1 MPRLDEQAFEKHFCH
16 QLELKGDYKG
26 HLDSEVTVDKTLCLH
41 FEMLE
46 LFLNETQKGK
56 LKRLKEE
63 FGVNWKNEIIKKV
76 SDELKDKPLFELL
89 KEGIVINNI
98 DVDLVYFK
106 PQTSNNI
113 NQQKMYEENVFSYIR
128 QYHFGSA
135 QNIRQQE
142 DFRQSIDIVLCL
154 NGFAIVTIELKNET
168 TSGTAEDAVKQYLE
182 RDLSRPIFHLPF
194 LHIVADNERV
204 KMAASFSE
212 TPSEDDFRDFNEA
225 LVNVAPNDK
234 EFPVHYLYHEILLP
248 DSLLNYIESYL
259 YRKDNGWIFPRYHQQ
274 RCVRKV
280 FDDITAQYRQTG
292 ELNLRYLIQHSA
304 GSGKSNTIVWLVQN
318 LRNLHINNEKLF
330 SSIVVLTHR
339 INLDDQ
345 ISKDFMRAIG
355 QMGVVAYCKTADEL
369 RKALEKESSVIV
381 TILHKFNYLKELAD
395 QTNKKICFII
405 DEAHTSQG
413 GKLHEKM
420 VDTFDEHGNRKIV
433 KVEEEELIDE
443 QESLIEEISRKYL
456 PNIAFIALTAT
467 PGDKTLEHFGRKK
480 EGDRWEAFDNYTMD
494 EAIAEGYIMD
504 VVKNVISYETLYE
517 LNYQYKSDNEYPPLQ
532 IYRALKLKAFED
544 DEVIKEKCRII
555 TTIFM
560 DRTENKINGKAKALV
575 VTPSRLS
582 AVKYKLFLDDEL
594 NRRHLPYKT
603 IAAFTGSITYSGKTY
618 TETEMNRI
626 NNPQNLKIEDC
637 FHQDDNIRFLIV
649 ANKFQVG
656 FDESLLHTMFLDK
669 AVRDRN
675 AVQTISRL
683 NRIHPDK
690 EDTLTV
696 DFTNSYDEIIKGFR
710 KFQGNVEGHKEADP
724 EDLYRLK
731 DELLKRG
738 IFTNEDVEDCI
749 RLFES
754 PNTEDAAP
762 LAALLSKLKGIL
774 NAKFDTDKKGE
785 FRTLLARYV
794 SLFKYIN
801 ALFHIPQKALH
812 DFAVFSS
819 LFYQWIDPAMS
830 KEELEREIEQVR
842 LKAYNIS
849 LIDGVSTD
857 EDNGGTGIVGQ
868 GRGGGSISTVRPMA
882 TVEEVIIAINLRF
895 RESVSPEG
903 VEVVEGYLHSL
914 QQDAGLKTTIKNNL
928 TQDEG
933 QVYELVIKSIMDN
946 LYTEYII
953 NHLPQSYS
961 ELTHDN
967 IKGFVNRSAYK
978 MMREV
983 MRTAA

>member
-1 MPRLDEQAFEKHFCH
+1 MPRLDEKAFEKHFCH

-26 HLDSEVTVDKTLCLH
+26 YLDSEITVDKPLCLH

-46 LFLNETQKGK
+46 LFLNETQKDK

-63 FGVNWKNEIIKKV
+63 FGVNWKNEIRKKI
-76 SDELKDKPLFELL
+76 SDELKNKPLFELL
-89 KEGIVINNI
+89 KEGIIINNI
-98 DVDLVYFK
+98 DIDLVYFK
-106 PQTSNNI
+106 PQTSNNPD
-113 NQQKMYEENVFSYIR
+113 QQKKYEENVFSYIR

-154 NGFAIVTIELKNET
+154 NGFAIVTTELKNET
-168 TSGTAEDAVKQYLE
+168 TSGTVDDAVKQYLE
-182 RDLSRPIFHLPF
+182 RDLKRPIFQLPF

-248 DSLLNYIESYL
+248 DSLLNYIDSYL
-259 YRKDNGWIFPRYHQQ
+259 YRKDNGWVFPRYHQQ

-280 FDDITAQYRQTG
+280 FEDITAKYRQTG

-330 SSIVVLTHR
+330 GSIVVLTHR

-345 ISKDFMRAIG
+345 ISKDFMRAIA

-369 RKALEKESSVIV
+369 RKALEKDSPVIV

-395 QTNKKICFII
+395 QTGKKICFII
-405 DEAHTSQG
+405 DEAHTSQE
-413 GKLHEKM
+413 GKLHEKI
-420 VDTFDEHGNRKIV
+420 VDTFDEHGNRKTV
-433 KVEEEELIDE
+433 KVEEVELIDE

-456 PNIAFIALTAT
+456 PNIALIALTAT
-467 PGDKTLEHFGRKK
+467 PGDKTLDHFGRKN
-480 EGDRWEAFDNYTMD
+480 ENGLLEAFDYYSMD
-494 EAIAEGYIMD
+494 EAIEEGYILD

-517 LNYQYKSDNEYPPLQ
+517 LNYQYKSYNEYPPLQ
-532 IYRALKLKAFED
+532 IYRALKLRAFED
-544 DEVIKEKCRII
+544 DDVIKEKCRII
-555 TTIFM
+555 ITIFK
-560 DRTENKINGKAKALV
+560 DRIESKINGKAKALV

-582 AVKYKLFLDDEL
+582 AVKYKLFLDDEIK
-594 NRRHLPYKT
+594 RRHLPYKT
-603 IAAFTGSITYSGKTY
+603 LAAFTGNINYSGKTY
-618 TETEMNRI
+618 TETEMNRT
-626 NNPQNLKIEDC
+626 NNPKNLKIEDC

-669 AVRDRN
+669 SVRDRN

-683 NRIHPDK
+683 NRIHPGK
-690 EDTLTV
+690 EETLTV
-696 DFTNSYDEIIKGFR
+696 DFTNSYDEIIKAFR

-724 EDLYRLK
+724 KDLYRLK

-754 PNTEDAAP
+754 QIPADAAP
-762 LAALLSKLKGIL
+762 LSALLSKLKGIL
-774 NAKFDTDKKGE
+774 NAKFDTDKKRE
-785 FRTLLARYV
+785 FRTLLSRYV

-801 ALFHIPQKALH
+801 ALFHIPQRALY
-812 DFAVFSS
+812 DFAVFAS
-819 LFYQWIDPAMS
+819 LLYLWIDPAMS
-830 KEELEREIEQVR
+830 KEDIEREIAHVR
-842 LKAYNIS
+842 LKAYNITF
-849 LIDGVSTD
+849 IDGASTD
-857 EDNGGTGIVGQ
+857 EDDSGTGIVGQ
-868 GRGGGSISTVRPMA
+868 GRGGSSISTVRPMA

-895 RESVSPEG
+895 RERVSPEG
-903 VEVVEGYLHSL
+903 VKVVEDYLHSL

-933 QVYELVIKSIMDN
+933 QVYDLVIKSIIDN
-946 LYTEYII
+946 LYTDYII
-953 NHLPQSYS
+953 NHSPQNYS
-961 ELTHDN
+961 ELTQYN
-967 IKGFVNRSAYK
+967 IQSFINRSAYK
-978 MMREV
+978 MMREI
-983 MRTAA
+983 MRAAA